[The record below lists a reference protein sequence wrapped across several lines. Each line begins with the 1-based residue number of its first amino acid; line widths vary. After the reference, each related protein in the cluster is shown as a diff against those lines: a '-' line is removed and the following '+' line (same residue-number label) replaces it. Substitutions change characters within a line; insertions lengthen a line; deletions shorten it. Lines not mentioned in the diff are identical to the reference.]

1 MIVNQNRQNNQ
12 LLIARAAPSL
22 YQAKVATD
30 FKPEERPSE
39 DCLDEALAGQPEELP
54 ADFCDRV
61 LAVVLRENVEIDLN
75 HSASDTW
82 YTFYVAN
89 DLGWNLAQLCR

>member
-1 MIVNQNRQNNQ
+1 MVSI
-12 LLIARAAPSL
+12 LLSTSHRSCSPELVSS
-22 YQAKVATD
+22 QGCNG
-30 FKPEERPSE
+30 FKPEERPIE

-61 LAVVLRENVEIDLN
+61 LAVVLCENVEIDLD

-82 YTFYVAN
+82 YTFYVAD
-89 DLGWNLAQLCR
+89 DLG